1 MKRPSA
7 LLYGADDHPPPGVLW
22 LAAFQHVGMVTVF
35 LVVPLAVCRA
45 AGLST
50 EASRDFLALSMVAIA
65 AGTLLQSLTRG
76 PLGSGYLAPVGPS
89 AIFLGPALV
98 AAQAGGVSLVLG
110 MTFVGA
116 LVVAAVSRVWHRL
129 RPYLPI
135 ELSGLVVLLI
145 GVSFAALGVRIMLGG
160 HQGGPLPLPHW
171 LVAGFTLAV
180 TVLLNVWSRGIA
192 KLVCALIG
200 LAAGYALA
208 AALGV
213 ADQFHRLELA
223 ALPALALPGLGH
235 VGWDFQAG
243 LLLPFAVA
251 GVAVAMNTSA
261 SITVYQRL
269 NDADWV
275 RPEVTSIRR
284 GTLTDGVTS
293 MFSSAI
299 GGYGLTVL
307 AAGTGLIVATQ
318 VAARRIAWPLAG
330 LALAAAFVPAY
341 TAVMVAT
348 PEPVVAGAAFF
359 ASAFVIANGMQI
371 VTSRMLDARR
381 SLAIGLGMITAVA
394 VLMFPHAADA
404 APDWLRPIGAS
415 PLVAGVV
422 VAFLLNLLFRIGV
435 RKEVASRFVPDAR
448 AARAVEDL
456 LNQQGAAWG
465 ARPDVVRRAIFGA
478 QQLVEA
484 VAEHCQP
491 EGEVELQ
498 AGFDE
503 FNLDLQLRWRGLPLA
518 LPEQRPSQAEIL
530 DAEDG
535 TRLLAGYMLRRN
547 ADRCTSAHD
556 GPACTVRFHFDH

>member
-7 LLYGADDHPPPGVLW
+7 LIWATEDRPPPGVLW
-22 LAAFQHVGMVTVF
+22 LAAFQHLSMITVF

-45 AGLST
+45 AGLSA
-50 EASRDFLALSMVAIA
+50 EASRDFLSITLLVIA

-76 PLGSGYLAPVGPS
+76 PLGCGYLAPAGPS

-98 AAQAGGVSLVLG
+98 AAQTGGMALVLG
-110 MTFVGA
+110 MTFFSA
-116 LVVAAVSRVWHRL
+116 AVVALVSRVWQRL

-135 ELSGLVVLLI
+135 ELSGLVVMMI

-160 HQGGPLPLPHW
+160 AQGAPLSLAHW
-171 LVAGFTLAV
+171 VVAGCTLAT
-180 TVLLNVWSRGIA
+180 TVLLNIWSRGVA

-200 LAAGYALA
+200 LVAGYGLA
-208 AALGV
+208 VALGV
-213 ADQFHRLELA
+213 GQQFEQLSLGQ
-223 ALPALALPGLGH
+223 LPVLDLPGIGH
-235 VGWDFQAG
+235 VGWAFDVG
-243 LLLPFAVA
+243 LVLPFVVA

-275 RPEVTSIRR
+275 RPEMGSIRR
-284 GTLTDGVTS
+284 ATLTDGVTS
-293 MFSSAI
+293 MLSSAV

-318 VAARRIAWPLAG
+318 VAARRIAWPLAA
-330 LALAAAFVPAY
+330 LAAAAAFVPSF

-359 ASAFVIANGMQI
+359 SSAFVIANGMQI
-371 VTSRMLDARR
+371 ITSRMLDARR
-381 SLAIGLGMITAVA
+381 ALAIGLGVITSMA
-394 VLMFPHAADA
+394 VLMYPRAADG

-422 VAFLLNLLFRIGV
+422 VAFLLNLVFRIGV
-435 RKEVASRFVPDAR
+435 RKTVTQRFLPDAT
-448 AARAVEDL
+448 AAQAVEDL
-456 LNQQGAAWG
+456 LNRQGAAWG

-478 QQLVEA
+478 QQLVEV
-484 VAEHCQP
+484 VAEQCGP
-491 EGEVELQ
+491 EGELELQ
-498 AGFDE
+498 ASFDE
-503 FNLDLQLRWRGLPLA
+503 FNLDLVVRYVGAQLL
-518 LPEQRPSQAEIL
+518 LPEQRPTQAEIL

-535 TRLLAGYMLRRN
+535 TRRLAGYMMRRN
-547 ADRCTSAHD
+547 ADRCASVME
-556 GPACTVRFHFDH
+556 GRRCSVRFHFDH

>member
-7 LLYGADDHPPPGVLW
+7 LLFGADDRPPPGVLW
-22 LAAFQHVGMVTVF
+22 LAAFQHVGMITVF

-45 AGLST
+45 AGMSA
-50 EASRDFLALSMVAIA
+50 EASRDFLALSLVAIA

-98 AAQAGGVSLVLG
+98 AAQAGGIALVLG

-116 LVVAAVSRVWHRL
+116 LAVAVVSRIWHRL

-145 GVSFAALGVRIMLGG
+145 GVSFAALGVRILLGG
-160 HQGGPLPLPHW
+160 HQGGPLPPLHW
-171 LVAGFTLAV
+171 AVAGVTLGV
-180 TVLLNVWSRGIA
+180 TVLLNIWSRGIA

-208 AALGV
+208 VLLGV
-213 ADQFHRLELA
+213 AGQFRQLDVA
-223 ALPALALPGLGH
+223 ALPVLALPGLGH
-235 VGWDFQAG
+235 VAWAFQPG
-243 LLLPFAVA
+243 LLLPFVVA

-275 RPEVTSIRR
+275 RPEMGSIRR
-284 GTLTDGVTS
+284 GTLTDAVTS

-318 VAARRIAWPLAG
+318 VAARRIAWPLAA
-330 LALAAAFVPAY
+330 LALVAAFVPAY

-381 SLAIGLGMITAVA
+381 SLAVGLGMITAVA

-422 VAFLLNLLFRIGV
+422 VAFLLNLVFRIGV
-435 RKEVASRFVPDAR
+435 RKQVTLAFAPDAS
-448 AARAVEDL
+448 AAQRIEDL
-456 LNQQGAAWG
+456 LNQQGGAWG
-465 ARPDVVRRAIFGA
+465 ARADVVRRAIFGA
-478 QQLVEA
+478 QQLVET
-484 VAEHCQP
+484 VAEHCEP
-491 EGEVELQ
+491 GGPIELQ

-503 FNLDLQLRWRGLPLA
+503 YHLDLQLRWRGLPLA
-518 LPEQRPSQAEIL
+518 LPDERPSHAEIL

-535 TRLLAGYMLRRN
+535 TRRLAGYMLRRN

-556 GPACTVRFHFDH
+556 GSDCTVRFHFDH